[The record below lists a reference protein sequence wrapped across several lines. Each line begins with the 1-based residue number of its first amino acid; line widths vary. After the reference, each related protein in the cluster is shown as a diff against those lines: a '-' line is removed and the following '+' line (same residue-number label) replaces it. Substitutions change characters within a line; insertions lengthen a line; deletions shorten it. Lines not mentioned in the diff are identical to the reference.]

1 MLVCGNVVQALG
13 PGATVGRWPAWSSPV
28 ESAINCVEA
37 WLADKENWDGQ
48 GDTLLRNRLN
58 IRLVCDLPS
67 KATMKRWKSGR
78 CGGELGKYDPR
89 FVAHT
94 RGYLEHWQQFGHK
107 GTVGDHTY
115 PFNILLSEFKATG
128 GDREQIRWLLSHHFL
143 ICRMTP
149 KEHGLFAARGVG
161 LKDKMPEGF
170 RFDGDIRER
179 PAAVG
184 PELEVLPPQENWVTD
199 LTEEELKKIYILV

>member
-1 MLVCGNVVQALG
+1 MIVCGHEVAPLG
-13 PGATVGRWPAWSSPV
+13 LDARVGRWSAWSPPV
-28 ESAINCVEA
+28 ESAINCVIG
-37 WLADKENWDGQ
+37 WLGDTENWDGQ
-48 GDTLLRNRLN
+48 ADTQLRNRLN

-67 KATMKRWKSGR
+67 KATKKRWKSGR

-89 FVAHT
+89 FVSHT

-115 PFNILLSEFKATG
+115 PFNILLSEFKATS

-149 KEHGLFAARGVG
+149 KEHSLFAARGVG

-170 RFDGDIRER
+170 PFDGDIRDR
-179 PAAVG
+179 PAVLG
-184 PELEVLPPQENWVTD
+184 PAMEVLPPQEDWVTD
-199 LTEEELKKIYILV
+199 LSEEELKEIYLPT